1 MAEMPFSSTVFCFPL
16 CPQDCGAW
24 CVSRGSPPDPV
35 DPVFCVLFTVDS
47 VAPTAISR
55 LYDAFPSPLFGSL
68 AVLCLRFAIG
78 KDPAFQCRNQYNH
91 VV

>member
-24 CVSRGSPPDPV
+24 CVSPLQILWIRCSAYYSQ
-35 DPVFCVLFTVDS
+35 S

-55 LYDAFPSPLFGSL
+55 LHDAFPSSLFTSS
-68 AVLCLRFAIG
+68 AVLCLRFSIG
-78 KDPAFQCRNQYNH
+78 KDPAFQYRNQYNH